1 MVRIQKVF
9 GCEILDSRGNP
20 TVSATVQ
27 LTDGTMGTAAAPSG
41 ASTGKFE
48 AVELRDGDQRR
59 YGGKGVLKAVRSV
72 SEIISP
78 ALEKVPS
85 LTVREIDHVLCKL
98 DGTPNKAHLGA
109 NATLAV
115 SMAAARA
122 ISAHYRMPLY
132 RFLGGAVAY
141 QLPRPM
147 MNILNGGAH
156 AGNNIDIQEFM
167 IVPTG
172 APNFRE
178 GLRWSAEITH
188 TLGQQLKARG
198 LSTGVGDEGGF
209 APDLESD
216 EAAIEAV
223 LEAVDKAG
231 YGGKVQ
237 LALDAAG
244 SEWAQENGRYR
255 LPKRG
260 KELDTEDMIE
270 YWENLVQKYP
280 ILSIEDPL
288 GEEDWQ
294 GWAEMTRRLG
304 DKVQLVGDDLFVTN
318 SERLRQGMD
327 EGAGN
332 AILIKPNQIGTLTET
347 LDCIELAKRGGYK
360 TIISHR
366 SGETEDTFIADLAV
380 AVNAGQIKTGAPCRT
395 ERVAK
400 YNRLLR
406 IEECC

>member
-1 MVRIQKVF
+1 MVRIQKVY

-20 TVSATVQ
+20 TVSATVV
-27 LTDGTMGTAAAPSG
+27 LSDGTMGTAAAPSG

-48 AVELRDGDQRR
+48 AVELRDGDERR
-59 YGGKGVLKAVRSV
+59 YGGKGVLKAVRNIDS
-72 SEIISP
+72 IISP
-78 ALEKVPS
+78 ALEKIHS
-85 LTVREIDHVLCKL
+85 LTVREIDQVLQKL
-98 DGTPNKAHLGA
+98 DGTHNKAHLGA

-115 SMAAARA
+115 SMASARA
-122 ISAHYRMPLY
+122 IAAHYRMPLFRY
-132 RFLGGAVAY
+132 LGGAAAY
-141 QLPRPM
+141 RMPRPM

-167 IVPTG
+167 IVPVG
-172 APNFRE
+172 AENFRE
-178 GLRWSAEITH
+178 GLRWCAEIYH
-188 TLGQQLKARG
+188 TLGAQLKARE
-198 LSTGVGDEGGF
+198 LSTGVGDEGGY
-209 APDLESD
+209 APNLESD
-216 EAAIEAV
+216 EEAIQVV
-223 LEAVDKAG
+223 LAAVDKAG

-244 SEWAQENGRYR
+244 SEWAQGTHYR

-260 KELDTEDMIE
+260 KEMETKELIQ
-270 YWENLVQKYP
+270 YWEGLVDRYP

-288 GEEDWQ
+288 GEEDFE

-304 DKVQLVGDDLFVTN
+304 DRVQLVGDDLFVTN
-318 SERLRQGMD
+318 QERLRQGID
-327 EGAGN
+327 EGAAN
-332 AILIKPNQIGTLTET
+332 AILIKPNQIGTLSET
-347 LDCIELAKRGGYK
+347 LDCIELAKSNGYK

-380 AVNAGQIKTGAPCRT
+380 GVNAGQIKTGAPCRT

-406 IEECC
+406 IEEC